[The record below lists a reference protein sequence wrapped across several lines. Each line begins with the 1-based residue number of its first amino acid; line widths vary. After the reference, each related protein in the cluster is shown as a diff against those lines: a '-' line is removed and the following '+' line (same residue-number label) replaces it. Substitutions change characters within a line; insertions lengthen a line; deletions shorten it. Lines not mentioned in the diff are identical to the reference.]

1 MYILSFD
8 VQVMDQDN
16 EEHRDY
22 PAAYFPVPNP
32 KGVVKQ
38 EYISEED
45 DEGRISEKQVIS

>member
-16 EEHRDY
+16 EEHRDH
-22 PAAYFPVPNP
+22 PVTYFPIS

-38 EYISEED
+38 EPNSEED
-45 DEGRISEKQVIS
+45 DEECISEEQVIS